1 MFINSPRRQSSCN
14 RLLLQRIVIAL
25 IAIAGSAL
33 IMLVHFN
40 DEQVTTWSQP
50 GLVAEPNIIW
60 PTVETGGT
68 AGMTRYEISADP
80 NVETTELI
88 RFVF

>member
-1 MFINSPRRQSSCN
+1 MLINSPTRQSSRN
-14 RLLLQRIVIAL
+14 RLLLQQTVIAL
-25 IAIAGSAL
+25 TGMAGLAL
-33 IMLVHFN
+33 IMLIHFN

-50 GLVAEPNIIW
+50 GLAAEPNIIW
-60 PTVETGGT
+60 SAMEKDGIG
-68 AGMTRYEISADP
+68 ALARDDISTDP